1 MKKLIMFV
9 AVFFI
14 LQAVAVASPKNID
27 LREYQQATGTINVL
41 AAPYQ
46 DSTFYLATFNFDE
59 KNKGNDLD
67 YYQGTC
73 IVGGKDKEVLQ
84 PLSVKKISGT
94 EKNVKESI
102 INKNKQMPYLQQ
114 ARVVQTNSVEPKQ
127 YVGGDATD
135 VVFLG
140 KFKVTTK
147 AGVFDDCIGIK
158 IYNKDTGEG
167 MIQYLAKGCG
177 VVYMEGVKADGTKT
191 EIAHLAEIRALDNTQ
206 VENFKT
212 KYFG

>member
-1 MKKLIMFV
+1 MKRFIMFV

-41 AAPYQ
+41 VAPYQ

-59 KNKGNDLD
+59 KNKGDNMD

-73 IVGGKDKEVLQ
+73 IVGGKNQDVLQ
-84 PLSVKKISGT
+84 PLSVKKITGD
-94 EKNVKESI
+94 EENVRESI
-102 INKNKQMPYLQQ
+102 INKNKQMPYAQK
-114 ARVVQTNSVEPKQ
+114 ARVVQTNSVEPQ
-127 YVGGDATD
+127 PYVGGDSTD

-140 KFKVTTK
+140 KFKVITK
-147 AGVFDDCIGIK
+147 AGTFDDCIGIK
-158 IYNKDTGEG
+158 IYDKNTGEG

-191 EIAHLAEIRALDNTQ
+191 EIAHLAEIRALDNAQ
-206 VENFKT
+206 VENFKN
-212 KYFG
+212 KYFA